1 MSDKNK
7 LSYRNSLGDPII
19 TILQKTGALHLLAIF
34 VLDNVPTSFIQK
46 IIFEIGTR
54 LRAHGTWVAAVL
66 SH

>member
-1 MSDKNK
+1 M
-7 LSYRNSLGDPII
+7 GDPII

-34 VLDNVPTSFIQK
+34 VLDNIATSLIQK

-54 LRAHGTWVAAVL
+54 LRANGTWVAAVL